1 MNALALD
8 RVVNILT
15 GVSGYLIILL
25 MVIYTIQSYTVFR
38 RKGAAA
44 KRYVFLRQ
52 NISMFVIHFIAFLVL
67 FLEKLNF
74 RIMVFY
80 SVQAIYL
87 LLTLVLFNVIYPRAS
102 RLLINNMCMLITI
115 GFIMITRLS
124 YDQSVK
130 QFEIAAAGMVL
141 SLLIPLTGLGKKT
154 AILGMTAY
162 NLILLLR
169 NIDAARKA
177 IPAAVSDAAAGMGLT
192 SQQTLRLVNLPIM
205 LPYLISGLR
214 VATVSTTGIT
224 TMAGLI
230 NAGGLGGILFEG
242 MRSYHMPK
250 IIWGIALVS
259 GLALCLNAI
268 FARLE
273 NKAVLYA
280 NGGKKVK

>member
-1 MNALALD
+1 MTMLRYTLDNYDRLLLSLAEHLQL
-8 RVVNILT
+8 VAITLLISVPLAVLI
-15 GVSGYLIILL
+15 SLIISKSKP
-25 MVIYTIQSYTVFR
+25 VHIVVY
-38 RKGAAA
+38 G
-44 KRYVFLRQ
+44 
-52 NISMFVIHFIAFLVL
+52 
-67 FLEKLNF
+67 
-74 RIMVFY
+74 
-80 SVQAIYL
+80 L
-87 LLTLVLFNVIYPRAS
+87 LLLIYCIPSIALF
-102 RLLINNMCMLITI
+102 
-115 GFIMITRLS
+115 
-124 YDQSVK
+124 
-130 QFEIAAAGMVL
+130 